1 MVKPKPRLPSK
12 SAKSNIV
19 NGIQEKRWALSRIGR
34 GRREQRNKERAKHLF
49 SEIGSPGG
57 CLCPFPPA
65 SPFFFHIALE
75 TAFLPPLKDVGIES
89 AAFVSDTLFPICGE
103 VARTSYWLVKTSY
116 WLVRTSYWLAVL
128 QFSDDLLLVSENLL
142 LVSDNLVLVSENL
155 LLVNENL
162 LLASE
167 NLVLVV
173 KNLSLVSGAP
183 GQCPSLVTSKGVSEL
198 ILLP

>member
-1 MVKPKPRLPSK
+1 M
-12 SAKSNIV
+12 
-19 NGIQEKRWALSRIGR
+19 QEKRWALSRIGR

-65 SPFFFHIALE
+65 SPFFFHLAPE

-103 VARTSYWLVKTSY
+103 VAFTSYWLVKTSY
-116 WLVRTSYWLAVL
+116 WLAAPQVTG
-128 QFSDDLLLVSENLL
+128 DLLLVSENLV
-142 LVSDNLVLVSENL
+142 LVSENLILVSENLVLVSENL
-155 LLVNENL
+155 VLVTENL
-162 LLASE
+162 SQV
-167 NLVLVV
+167 N
-173 KNLSLVSGAP
+173 GAP